1 MIPSA
6 SRRGSFSRS
15 CLFLQDLRRRSM
27 VPTDTFGIT
36 FKQLQPKLFP
46 FRRTFD
52 DEAWSQQSKIPE
64 NVPMRLAFVY
74 DVSCKT
80 LLIFTSN
87 IHDMPTFL
95 DDDFFYKM
103 YLFFFLFYYKS

>member
-1 MIPSA
+1 
-6 SRRGSFSRS
+6 
-15 CLFLQDLRRRSM
+15 
-27 VPTDTFGIT
+27 
-36 FKQLQPKLFP
+36 
-46 FRRTFD
+46 
-52 DEAWSQQSKIPE
+52 
-64 NVPMRLAFVY
+64 MRLAFVY